1 VEDFATAMKAID
13 PSIKI
18 IANGKSGWWQ
28 TILQSNAVSKID
40 FLGLSEYPVLDY
52 AGGYDYYREN
62 DVNLT
67 HEVDLAIADIKLYAG
82 ASHKS
87 RIKVI
92 VAEYNSIDWNSGWP
106 TVNNLGHALANFQMF
121 GDMVVKPEVEAACMW
136 NTRWVENAVNPHSLY
151 DAFDSNGNQN
161 AVALS
166 IDAWGSN
173 LLDEM
178 VETTDSSRMIE
189 SYASYDGASK
199 HLNIFLLNKEYAPA
213 QVNVSINN
221 YVQDFK
227 GSVWQLHGSSVSD
240 KFPEF
245 ARTDSVFEPGD
256 INTLTLPANSVTI
269 LKLQRDDVTLP
280 ITINGFQARKNNH
293 SVELNWET
301 TNERNI
307 SSYVVEKSSDGLNFI
322 SIGTVSATNK
332 DASLY
337 QYVDGDISNSTVLY
351 YRLLVVEANGNKV
364 SSRVVSV
371 TVNMLPE
378 KVAVQPNPFGGSLM
392 IKIKSE
398 TEKNINIILTNL
410 MGRIVLSQQKLLFKG
425 NNVIELTNLD
435 RLMKGLYLL
444 KIVDHSFSNAF
455 KVVKR

>member
-1 VEDFATAMKAID
+1 
-13 PSIKI
+13 
-18 IANGKSGWWQ
+18 
-28 TILQSNAVSKID
+28 
-40 FLGLSEYPVLDY
+40 
-52 AGGYDYYREN
+52 
-62 DVNLT
+62 
-67 HEVDLAIADIKLYAG
+67 
-82 ASHKS
+82 
-87 RIKVI
+87 
-92 VAEYNSIDWNSGWP
+92 
-106 TVNNLGHALANFQMF
+106 
-121 GDMVVKPEVEAACMW
+121 
-136 NTRWVENAVNPHSLY
+136 VENAVNPHSLY
-151 DAFDSNGNQN
+151 DAFDGNGNQN

-199 HLNIFLLNKEYAPA
+199 HLNIFLLNKDYAPA

-227 GSVWQLHGSSVSD
+227 GSVWQLHGSSVND

-398 TEKNINIILTNL
+398 TEKNINIILTDL